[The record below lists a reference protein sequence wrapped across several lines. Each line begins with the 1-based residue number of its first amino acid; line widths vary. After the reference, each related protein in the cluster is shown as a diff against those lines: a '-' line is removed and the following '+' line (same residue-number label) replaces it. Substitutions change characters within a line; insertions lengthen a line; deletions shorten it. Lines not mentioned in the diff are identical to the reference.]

1 MRIGDALINPS
12 DTVRDLGV
20 LFYQYGTMKPH
31 VNEVCRKASAALWRI
46 GKIRSLLDQKT
57 TERLIH
63 AFVTSRLDYCNSLL
77 FGLNDCLLS
86 RLQLIQN
93 SAMRLVTLSRKF
105 DHITPILADFHW
117 LPVSEPIKFKIV
129 LTTFKILNEQAP
141 AYLTELV
148 SLYQP
153 SRVLRSSDN
162 KLTLNIIRTRT
173 SYGSRAFSSAAPL
186 LWNGLPE
193 NIRLAENVTN
203 FKKLL
208 NTYLFKKLFF

>member
-1 MRIGDALINPS
+1 
-12 DTVRDLGV
+12 
-20 LFYQYGTMKPH
+20 MKPH

-77 FGLNDCLLS
+77 FGRNDCLLS
-86 RLQLIQN
+86 RLQLILN
-93 SAMRLVTLSRKF
+93 SAKRLVTLSRKF

-117 LPVSEPIKFKIV
+117 LPVSERIKFKIV

-153 SRVLRSSDN
+153 SRVLHQV
-162 KLTLNIIRTRT
+162 II
-173 SYGSRAFSSAAPL
+173 S
-186 LWNGLPE
+186 
-193 NIRLAENVTN
+193 
-203 FKKLL
+203 
-208 NTYLFKKLFF
+208 

>member
-1 MRIGDALINPS
+1 MINPS

-20 LFYQYGTMKPH
+20 LFDQYGTMKPH

-117 LPVSEPIKFKIV
+117 LPVSERIKLIRLLDNCFNLCKCNCV
-129 LTTFKILNEQAP
+129 C
-141 AYLTELV
+141 LV
-148 SLYQP
+148 NCM
-153 SRVLRSSDN
+153 DN
-162 KLTLNIIRTRT
+162 V
-173 SYGSRAFSSAAPL
+173 
-186 LWNGLPE
+186 NGLW
-193 NIRLAENVTN
+193 I
-203 FKKLL
+203 KLL
-208 NTYLFKKLFF
+208 FIYCINFTVCILYIFS

>member
-1 MRIGDALINPS
+1 M
-12 DTVRDLGV
+12 
-20 LFYQYGTMKPH
+20 
-31 VNEVCRKASAALWRI
+31 
-46 GKIRSLLDQKT
+46 LDQKT
-57 TERLIH
+57 TERLIY
-63 AFVTSRLDYCNSLL
+63 AFVTSRLDYCSSLL
-77 FGLNDCLLS
+77 FGLNDCLLF

-117 LPVSEPIKFKIV
+117 LPVSERIKFKIV

-141 AYLTELV
+141 AYLAELV

-208 NTYLFKKLFF
+208 KTYLFKKYFFNG